1 MEKKP
6 DKEKTEKR
14 PEERKDTLFFSHE
27 KEKQKEVK
35 TPAEIKAEVKE
46 TKPDEGEVLKTYRI
60 EVDNVKATI
69 RIVRRSGDYVPNYEV
84 EYPKMM
90 EATSIVLDT
99 IREQLIEKVV
109 INPRDILNQKM
120 MEGVKQRFMQKAVE
134 IIERAFPT
142 MEKGRVESI
151 GGSLIHEMLGL
162 GIIEILI
169 SDADLEELVIN
180 SSDEPIWVYHK
191 QFGWLK
197 SNITPKSEDETYN
210 YASIIGRKV
219 GRQIT
224 TLDPLMDA
232 HLTTGD
238 RVNATLSPIS
248 SRGNTITIRKFSRN
262 PWTIT
267 HLIDP
272 KINTLNAEVGAFLWL
287 CMEYELSLI
296 MAGGTGS
303 GKTTFLNSILPF
315 VPPNQRIISIEDT
328 RELNLPRFLH
338 WVPMTTRQ
346 PNPEGKGEVTMLD
359 LVVNSLRMRPDR
371 IIVGEIRRQREAEV
385 LFEAMHTGHSVYST
399 LHANTA
405 EQVKRRMTS
414 PPISLPESMLEALHV
429 VCVQF
434 RDRRRGTRRTFQL
447 AEVVPIAGRE
457 GVAMVDL
464 NVLYVWRASEDKLVK
479 IRTSQRVYE
488 EIMLHA
494 GMQEKEIEEDLKQKM
509 DILNWLVTNKIN
521 TVNTVGKVLAD
532 YYKGKDEVLQWV
544 SKNKK
549 PLDIFPETLLN
560 ELNR

>member
-6 DKEKTEKR
+6 
-14 PEERKDTLFFSHE
+14 KDTKKDDDPKNLVNVE
-27 KEKQKEVK
+27 KADAKDTGEEKKGSAK
-35 TPAEIKAEVKE
+35 TDEIK
-46 TKPDEGEVLKTYRI
+46 KTYRI
-60 EVDNVKATI
+60 EVDNVKATV
-69 RIVRRSGDYVPNYEV
+69 RIILKPEEYVPIYDV
-84 EYPKMM
+84 EYPKMQ
-90 EATSIVLDT
+90 EATSIVIDT
-99 IREQLIEKVV
+99 IREELIEKVS
-109 INPRDILNQKM
+109 ISPREILNTKL
-120 MEGVKQRFMQKAVE
+120 MEGLKQRFMEKANE
-134 IIERAFPT
+134 LIERAFPT
-142 MEKGRVESI
+142 MEKGRRESLA
-151 GGSLIHEMLGL
+151 GSLVHEMLGL
-162 GIIEILI
+162 GIMEILI
-169 SDADLEELVIN
+169 ADADLEEIVIN
-180 SSDEPIWVYHK
+180 SSDEPMWVYHK

-197 SNITPKSEDETYN
+197 STITPKSEDEIYN
-210 YASIIGRKV
+210 YSSIIGRKV

-248 SRGNTITIRKFSRN
+248 RGNTITIRKFARN

-272 KINTLNAEVGAFLWL
+272 VINTLNAEVAAFLWL
-287 CMEYELSLI
+287 GMEYELSLI

-303 GKTTFLNSILPF
+303 GKTTFLNSIMPF
-315 VPPNQRIISIEDT
+315 VPPNQRILSIEDT
-328 RELNLPRFLH
+328 RELNLPKYLH

-346 PNPEGKGEVTMLD
+346 PNPEGKGEVSMLD

-414 PPISLPESMLEALHV
+414 PPISLPESMLEALHL

-434 RDRRRGTRRTFQL
+434 RDRRRGVRRTFQI
-447 AEVVPIAGRE
+447 AEVVPLAGRE
-457 GVAMVDL
+457 GTAMVDL

-479 IRTSQRVYE
+479 IRGSQRVFE

-494 GMQEKEIEEDLKQKM
+494 GMQEREIEEDLQEKVK
-509 DILNWLVTNKIN
+509 ILNWLSANKIN
-521 TVNTVGKVLAD
+521 TVNTVGKVFAD
-532 YYKGKDEVLQWV
+532 YYRDKQEVLDWV
-544 SKNKK
+544 LKNKK
-549 PLDIFPETLLN
+549 PEDIFPESLLK
-560 ELNR
+560 EFRR